1 MGGKNSG
8 NSFKPTEI
16 ERRYQ
21 RGFMARMDGRCSAVR
36 VLKNRLA
43 EMHNDLGGEESL
55 SYFQRSLCER
65 GLHLEQLLKL
75 TEEKLR
81 DGHQIE
87 TGSYIQGVNALQGV
101 WKTLGLRR
109 QARDVTVTLAE
120 YLEQRYEAEQSDDD
134 E

>member
-1 MGGKNSG
+1 MSP
-8 NSFKPTEI
+8 KP
-16 ERRYQ
+16 R
-21 RGFMARMDGRCSAVR
+21 APAS
-36 VLKNRLA
+36 
-43 EMHNDLGGEESL
+43 
-55 SYFQRSLCER
+55 
-65 GLHLEQLLKL
+65 EQLLRL

-120 YLEQRYEAEQSDDD
+120 YLEQRYEAEQSDED